1 MWPWWTVNVHLVDWP
16 QWTANVQLV
25 DWKAKIGF
33 YLMEDGLAQDHGGI
47 FCLAKFFDNYCMW
60 PWWTINNHLVDRPN
74 WTVYVHLV
82 DRVIFI

>member
-1 MWPWWTVNVHLVDWP
+1 MWPLWTVNVHLVDWP

-25 DWKAKIGF
+25 DWTAKIGF
-33 YLMEDGLAQDHGGI
+33 YLMEDRLAQDHGGI

-60 PWWTINNHLVDRPN
+60 PWWTINNHLVDRRN

-82 DRVIFI
+82 DCVIFI